1 MLSRQ
6 CEPVQDA
13 IRGVV
18 RETCR
23 RPQAVALDQQGQ
35 GFEYR
40 RARAAQG
47 LEERMLIRT
56 EGVSARR
63 AVIAPL
69 HVAECPDGAGS
80 DFPVVGARRGV
91 APLLSQ
97 FHDASPPE
105 RDDTSGG
112 RSRLTDTLGIF
123 HGGLSHCGR
132 SGWWTA
138 RTVRASKSARCSAAT
153 SKDIVSCGPH
163 TVLLTTRKTV
173 RACPLPSRKSRRIY
187 AFNKKPGAIGR
198 AGLDVEPERRRE

>member
-13 IRGVV
+13 IRGVA

-23 RPQAVALDQQGQ
+23 CSQAVALNQERQ
-35 GFEYR
+35 GFEYH

-63 AVIAPL
+63 AVRAPL
-69 HVAECPDGAGS
+69 HVAEGLDVAGS
-80 DFPVVGARRGV
+80 DFPVVGASRVV

-123 HGGLSHCGR
+123 HGLRIQHPFAESLG
-132 SGWWTA
+132 
-138 RTVRASKSARCSAAT
+138 
-153 SKDIVSCGPH
+153 
-163 TVLLTTRKTV
+163 KTG
-173 RACPLPSRKSRRIY
+173 LPSPYRYFFSGSFRPAAGFLHGDRLSGSCAPEGSFPAMITASASRKWLGGVR
-187 AFNKKPGAIGR
+187 PIG
-198 AGLDVEPERRRE
+198 